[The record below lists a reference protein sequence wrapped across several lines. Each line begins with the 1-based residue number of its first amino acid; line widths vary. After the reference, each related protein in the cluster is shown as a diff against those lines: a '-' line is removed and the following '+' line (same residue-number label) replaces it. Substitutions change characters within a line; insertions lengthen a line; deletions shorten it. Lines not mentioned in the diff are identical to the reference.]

1 MTFFIGESL
10 RGNEDYV
17 AGKIASFIKESSIH
31 HGFVFL
37 YDEETETENE
47 PLKVEFSWFLDEE
60 NKPTL
65 IAAETLESLN
75 KSGLVEVETGVD
87 INEDPSVVPSIKIS
101 ESLSSE
107 IERVAIDNS
116 WKRRAWCEITT
127 FKNAQF
133 TEIPYTILVH
143 YLYKED
149 PEKEE
154 MKEGELFIQ
163 TTLDKNENGMFV
175 KGIKDEADVNFI
187 NLF

>member
-101 ESLSSE
+101 ESLVLKL
-107 IERVAIDNS
+107 R
-116 WKRRAWCEITT
+116 
-127 FKNAQF
+127 
-133 TEIPYTILVH
+133 
-143 YLYKED
+143 
-149 PEKEE
+149 
-154 MKEGELFIQ
+154 G
-163 TTLDKNENGMFV
+163 
-175 KGIKDEADVNFI
+175 
-187 NLF
+187 